1 MTAPITFDLDSS
13 DYNAHLGFDV
23 LLNDNVVFT
32 TEHVTELTT
41 VTVEV
46 NDDVD
51 TENEL
56 KFVLKNKTQDHTKVD
71 EQGNILSDAML
82 SISNIAFD
90 EVKLGHM
97 FIEQTVY
104 HHDMNGSQDLTEFQ
118 FYNKTQDHTKVDEQG
133 NILSDAMLSISNI
146 AFDEIKLGHMFITQT
161 VYHHDMNGSQ
171 DLFEDKFYGSMGCNG
186 YVSLK
191 FATPIYLWLL
201 ENM

>member
-1 MTAPITFDLDSS
+1 MNTQITFDLDSS
-13 DYNAHLGFDV
+13 DYNAQLGFDV

-41 VTVEV
+41 VTIEV

-51 TENEL
+51 AEHEL

-82 SISNIAFD
+82 SISNIEFD
-90 EVKLGHM
+90 QVKLGHM
-97 FIEQTVY
+97 FFEQ
-104 HHDMNGSQDLTEFQ
+104 S
-118 FYNKTQDHTKVDEQG
+118 
-133 NILSDAMLSISNI
+133 
-146 AFDEIKLGHMFITQT
+146 

>member
-13 DYNAHLGFDV
+13 DYNAQLGFDV

-41 VTVEV
+41 VTIEV

-51 TENEL
+51 AEHEL

-90 EVKLGHM
+90 EIKLGHM
-97 FIEQTVY
+97 FFEQTVY

-118 FYNKTQDHTKVDEQG
+118 
-133 NILSDAMLSISNI
+133 
-146 AFDEIKLGHMFITQT
+146 
-161 VYHHDMNGSQ
+161 
-171 DLFEDKFYGSMGCNG
+171 FYGSMGCNG

>member
-13 DYNAHLGFDV
+13 DYNAQIGFDV

-90 EVKLGHM
+90 EIKLGHM

-118 FYNKTQDHTKVDEQG
+118 FY
-133 NILSDAMLSISNI
+133 
-146 AFDEIKLGHMFITQT
+146 
-161 VYHHDMNGSQ
+161 
-171 DLFEDKFYGSMGCNG
+171 GSMGCNG

-191 FATPIYLWLL
+191 FATPIYVWLL

>member
-1 MTAPITFDLDSS
+1 MNTQITFDLDSS
-13 DYNAHLGFDV
+13 DYNAQLGFDV
-23 LLNDNVVFT
+23 LLNDNIVFT

-41 VTVEV
+41 ITVDV
-46 NDDVD
+46 NDDVEA
-51 TENEL
+51 ENEL

-104 HHDMNGSQDLTEFQ
+104 YHDMNGSQDLTEFQ
-118 FYNKTQDHTKVDEQG
+118 
-133 NILSDAMLSISNI
+133 
-146 AFDEIKLGHMFITQT
+146 
-161 VYHHDMNGSQ
+161 
-171 DLFEDKFYGSMGCNG
+171 FYGSMGCNG

-191 FATPIYLWLL
+191 FATPIYVWLL
-201 ENM
+201 EHM

>member
-13 DYNAHLGFDV
+13 DYNAQLGFDV
-23 LLNDNVVFT
+23 LLNDNIVFT

-41 VTVEV
+41 ITIDV

-51 TENEL
+51 AEHEL
-56 KFVLKNKTQDHTKVD
+56 KFVLK
-71 EQGNILSDAML
+71 
-82 SISNIAFD
+82 
-90 EVKLGHM
+90 
-97 FIEQTVY
+97 
-104 HHDMNGSQDLTEFQ
+104 
-118 FYNKTQDHTKVDEQG
+118 NKTQDHTKVDEQG

-146 AFDEIKLGHMFITQT
+146 AFDEIKLGHMFIEQT

-171 DLFEDKFYGSMGCNG
+171 DLFEDEFYGSMGCNG

>member
-1 MTAPITFDLDSS
+1 MTTQITFNLDSS
-13 DYNAHLGFDV
+13 DYNAGLGFDV
-23 LLNDNVVFT
+23 LLNDNIVFT

-41 VTVEV
+41 ITIDV

-51 TENEL
+51 AEHEL

-104 HHDMNGSQDLTEFQ
+104 HHDMNGSQDL
-118 FYNKTQDHTKVDEQG
+118 
-133 NILSDAMLSISNI
+133 
-146 AFDEIKLGHMFITQT
+146 
-161 VYHHDMNGSQ
+161 
-171 DLFEDKFYGSMGCNG
+171 FEDEFYGSMGCNG

>member
-13 DYNAHLGFDV
+13 DYNAQLGFDV

-41 VTVEV
+41 ITIDV

-51 TENEL
+51 AEHEL

-90 EVKLGHM
+90 EIKLGHM
-97 FIEQTVY
+97 FFEQSVY

-118 FYNKTQDHTKVDEQG
+118 
-133 NILSDAMLSISNI
+133 
-146 AFDEIKLGHMFITQT
+146 
-161 VYHHDMNGSQ
+161 
-171 DLFEDKFYGSMGCNG
+171 FYGSMGCNG

>member
-13 DYNAHLGFDV
+13 DYNAQLGFDV

-41 VTVEV
+41 VTIEV

-51 TENEL
+51 AEHEL

-82 SISNIAFD
+82 SISNIEFD
-90 EVKLGHM
+90 QVKLGHM
-97 FIEQTVY
+97 FFEQ
-104 HHDMNGSQDLTEFQ
+104 S
-118 FYNKTQDHTKVDEQG
+118 
-133 NILSDAMLSISNI
+133 
-146 AFDEIKLGHMFITQT
+146 

>member
-13 DYNAHLGFDV
+13 DYNAQLGFDV
-23 LLNDNVVFT
+23 LLNDNIVFT

-41 VTVEV
+41 ITIDI

-51 TENEL
+51 AEHEL
-56 KFVLKNKTQDHTKVD
+56 KFVLKNKTQDHT
-71 EQGNILSDAML
+71 Q
-82 SISNIAFD
+82 
-90 EVKLGHM
+90 
-97 FIEQTVY
+97 
-104 HHDMNGSQDLTEFQ
+104 
-118 FYNKTQDHTKVDEQG
+118 VDEQG

-146 AFDEIKLGHMFITQT
+146 AFDEIKLGHMFIEQT

-171 DLFEDKFYGSMGCNG
+171 DLTEFQFYGSMGCNG

>member
-51 TENEL
+51 AEHEL
-56 KFVLKNKTQDHTKVD
+56 KFVLK
-71 EQGNILSDAML
+71 
-82 SISNIAFD
+82 
-90 EVKLGHM
+90 
-97 FIEQTVY
+97 
-104 HHDMNGSQDLTEFQ
+104 
-118 FYNKTQDHTKVDEQG
+118 NKTQDHTKVDEQG

-171 DLFEDKFYGSMGCNG
+171 DLFEDEFYGSMGCNG

>member
-13 DYNAHLGFDV
+13 DYNAQLGFDV
-23 LLNDNVVFT
+23 LLNDNIVFT
-32 TEHVTELTT
+32 TEHVTELTPIT
-41 VTVEV
+41 IDV

-51 TENEL
+51 TNHEL
-56 KFVLKNKTQDHTKVD
+56 KFVLK
-71 EQGNILSDAML
+71 
-82 SISNIAFD
+82 
-90 EVKLGHM
+90 
-97 FIEQTVY
+97 
-104 HHDMNGSQDLTEFQ
+104 
-118 FYNKTQDHTKVDEQG
+118 NKTQDHTKVDEQG

-146 AFDEIKLGHMFITQT
+146 AFDEIKLGHMFIEQT

-171 DLFEDKFYGSMGCNG
+171 DLTEFQFYGSMGCNG

>member
-13 DYNAHLGFDV
+13 DYNAQLGFDV
-23 LLNDNVVFT
+23 LLNDNIVFT

-51 TENEL
+51 TNHEL

-82 SISNIAFD
+82 SISNI
-90 EVKLGHM
+90 E
-97 FIEQTVY
+97 
-104 HHDMNGSQDLTEFQ
+104 
-118 FYNKTQDHTKVDEQG
+118 
-133 NILSDAMLSISNI
+133 
-146 AFDEIKLGHMFITQT
+146 FDEIKLGHIIIEQT
-161 VYHHDMNGSQ
+161 VYYHDMNGSQ

>member
-13 DYNAHLGFDV
+13 DYNAQLGFDV
-23 LLNDNVVFT
+23 LLNDNIVFT

-41 VTVEV
+41 ITIDV

-51 TENEL
+51 TNHEL
-56 KFVLKNKTQDHTKVD
+56 KFVLK
-71 EQGNILSDAML
+71 
-82 SISNIAFD
+82 
-90 EVKLGHM
+90 
-97 FIEQTVY
+97 
-104 HHDMNGSQDLTEFQ
+104 
-118 FYNKTQDHTKVDEQG
+118 NKTQDHTKVDEQG

-146 AFDEIKLGHMFITQT
+146 AFDEIKLGHMFIEQT

>member
-1 MTAPITFDLDSS
+1 MTTQITFNLDSS
-13 DYNAHLGFDV
+13 DYNAQLGFDV
-23 LLNDNVVFT
+23 LLNDNIVFT

-41 VTVEV
+41 ITVDV
-46 NDDVD
+46 NDDVEA
-51 TENEL
+51 ENEL

-82 SISNIAFD
+82 SISNI
-90 EVKLGHM
+90 E
-97 FIEQTVY
+97 
-104 HHDMNGSQDLTEFQ
+104 
-118 FYNKTQDHTKVDEQG
+118 
-133 NILSDAMLSISNI
+133 
-146 AFDEIKLGHMFITQT
+146 FDEIKLGHIIIEQT
-161 VYHHDMNGSQ
+161 VYYHDMNGSQ

>member
-13 DYNAHLGFDV
+13 DYNAQLGFDV

-41 VTVEV
+41 VTIEV

-51 TENEL
+51 AEHEL
-56 KFVLKNKTQDHTKVD
+56 KFVLKNKTQDHT
-71 EQGNILSDAML
+71 Q
-82 SISNIAFD
+82 
-90 EVKLGHM
+90 
-97 FIEQTVY
+97 
-104 HHDMNGSQDLTEFQ
+104 
-118 FYNKTQDHTKVDEQG
+118 VDEQG

-146 AFDEIKLGHMFITQT
+146 AFDEIKLGHMFIEQT

-171 DLFEDKFYGSMGCNG
+171 DLTEFQFYGSMGCNG

-191 FATPIYLWLL
+191 FATPIYVWLL

>member
-41 VTVEV
+41 VTIEV

-51 TENEL
+51 AEHEL

-82 SISNIAFD
+82 SISNIEFYQ
-90 EVKLGHM
+90 VTLGHM
-97 FIEQTVY
+97 FITQSVY

-118 FYNKTQDHTKVDEQG
+118 
-133 NILSDAMLSISNI
+133 
-146 AFDEIKLGHMFITQT
+146 
-161 VYHHDMNGSQ
+161 
-171 DLFEDKFYGSMGCNG
+171 FYGSMGCNG

>member
-13 DYNAHLGFDV
+13 DYNAQLGFDV
-23 LLNDNVVFT
+23 LLNDNIVFT

-41 VTVEV
+41 ITIDV

-51 TENEL
+51 AEHEL
-56 KFVLKNKTQDHTKVD
+56 KFVLK
-71 EQGNILSDAML
+71 
-82 SISNIAFD
+82 
-90 EVKLGHM
+90 
-97 FIEQTVY
+97 
-104 HHDMNGSQDLTEFQ
+104 
-118 FYNKTQDHTKVDEQG
+118 NKTQDHTKVDEQG

-171 DLFEDKFYGSMGCNG
+171 DLFEDEFYGSMGCNG